1 MRASSGVHGAFPYP
15 QVGDSRTAL
24 SPAPGEAQIRPVPE
38 RRAVRPDLHSPI
50 GRLRGHSGTLA
61 QARFARIASV
71 TEARLEDA
79 GSGLAPATE
88 GWFVVEQGE
97 PA

>member
-1 MRASSGVHGAFPYP
+1 MPAAAREGERDDEEQEDQGEPRRRYASAVEHARIYGARHSSVSGAHVRGLGPP
-15 QVGDSRTAL
+15 GVRTL
-24 SPAPGEAQIRPVPE
+24 V
-38 RRAVRPDLHSPI
+38 
-50 GRLRGHSGTLA
+50 

>member
-1 MRASSGVHGAFPYP
+1 MVLVMKPPSGAGALLRKNGLQEKRATRATFSSLLLQQPTSVNWRIA
-15 QVGDSRTAL
+15 
-24 SPAPGEAQIRPVPE
+24 
-38 RRAVRPDLHSPI
+38 
-50 GRLRGHSGTLA
+50 RLVRGHSGTLA

>member
-1 MRASSGVHGAFPYP
+1 M
-15 QVGDSRTAL
+15 
-24 SPAPGEAQIRPVPE
+24 
-38 RRAVRPDLHSPI
+38 RRAKSAIATVTVVEDGGAQGSRRRHPSPPASE
-50 GRLRGHSGTLA
+50 GLAPLRGHSGTLA